1 MLGFEYVHKCKLG
14 TIRVSEG
21 TRGCYV
27 PQPWADMLSTVEQAT
42 LPWILCAVSVIFS
55 NLSPP
60 RLLWCGPACPSF
72 WTWCRS
78 GVHSFWCARYSSFP
92 RHTVVYI
99 SYTLSSRPN
108 FSICMWCVWSRIV
121 DWKSS
126 FGINCLLL
134 FASSTCS
141 VCYYSWCFQ
150 CLLRWGRELV
160 WPDSN
165 EPGGLSGSFQKKYK
179 YIPCGTKTSSNKNS
193 SRCVW
198 SKKDGMRIFPQK
210 VSA

>member
-1 MLGFEYVHKCKLG
+1 MDTLCSLCDFLKPF
-14 TIRVSEG
+14 TSVSSMVWS
-21 TRGCYV
+21 C
-27 PQPWADMLSTVEQAT
+27 LSVFLDLMSE
-42 LPWILCAVSVIFS
+42 
-55 NLSPP
+55 
-60 RLLWCGPACPSF
+60 
-72 WTWCRS
+72 RS
-78 GVHSFWCARYSSFP
+78 HSFWCARYSSFP
-92 RHTVVYI
+92 RHTIVHI

-121 DWKSS
+121 DRKFS

-134 FASSTCS
+134 FASSTWS
-141 VCYYSWCFQ
+141 VCYYTWCFQ

-193 SRCVW
+193 SHCVW

>member
-1 MLGFEYVHKCKLG
+1 MREHVAVTCHSL
-14 TIRVSEG
+14 
-21 TRGCYV
+21 
-27 PQPWADMLSTVEQAT
+27 EQT
-42 LPWILCAVSVIFS
+42 CCQQWNRLHFHGYFVQSLWFS
-55 NLSPP
+55 QTFHLH
-60 RLLWCGPACPSF
+60 LWCGPACPSF

-92 RHTVVYI
+92 RHTVVHI

-121 DWKSS
+121 DRKFS

-134 FASSTCS
+134 FASSTWS
-141 VCYYSWCFQ
+141 VCYYTWCFQ

-160 WPDSN
+160 WPDLN

-193 SRCVW
+193 SHCVW